1 MLTHRSVSVVFVLL
15 TCVFAYL
22 SYTAVISFWFCPLLF
37 FAYSLITF
45 YGVYYIRAEYFMPI
59 YCKADT
65 QENVI
70 AITFDD
76 GPVAG
81 KTDLVLN
88 ILKQNNVPATFF
100 CIGKNIKTNPDLLT
114 RIIDEG
120 HIVGNHSYTH
130 HTFFDMYSS
139 ERMYQEL
146 AETNK
151 LIENTIQKK
160 VKLFRPPYGVT
171 NPGLVKAI
179 RRGSFLPIGWNVRS
193 FDTMAKDGV
202 KLMEKVTKHLRP
214 GQIVLFHD
222 TLEVTIDSLQLFI
235 DSVQQQGFKIVALD
249 KMLNIKA
256 YE

>member
-1 MLTHRSVSVVFVLL
+1 MLKHRYISVAFLLLMCVFV
-15 TCVFAYL
+15 YL
-22 SYTAVISFWFCPLLF
+22 GYIDVMSFWFCTLLF
-37 FAYSLITF
+37 FVYSLITF
-45 YGVYYIRAEYFMPI
+45 YGVYYIRAEYFMPV

-65 QENVI
+65 NEKVI

-88 ILKQNNVPATFF
+88 ILKQNHIPATFF
-100 CIGKNIKTNPDLLT
+100 CIGKNIKTNPDLLK
-114 RIIDEG
+114 RITDEG

-130 HTFFDMYSS
+130 HKFFDMYST

-160 VKLFRPPYGVT
+160 AKLFRPPYGVT
-171 NPGLVKAI
+171 NPSLVKAI
-179 RRGSFLPIGWNVRS
+179 KRGGFLPIGWNVRS

-202 KLMEKVTKHLRP
+202 KLMEKVTRQLKP
-214 GQIVLFHD
+214 GQVFLFHD
-222 TLEVTIDSLQLFI
+222 TMEVTIGSLQLFI
-235 DSVQQQGFKIVALD
+235 DSVQQQGFRIEALD